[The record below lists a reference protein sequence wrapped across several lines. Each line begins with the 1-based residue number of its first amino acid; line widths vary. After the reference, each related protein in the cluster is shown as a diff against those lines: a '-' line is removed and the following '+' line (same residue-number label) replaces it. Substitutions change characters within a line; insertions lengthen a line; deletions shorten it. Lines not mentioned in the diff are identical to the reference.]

1 MGRYTKEDIIRLVED
16 EDVEFI
22 RLQFTDSFG
31 MLKNVAITS
40 GQLEKALD
48 NRCMFDGSAIE
59 GFVRMEET
67 DMYLYPD
74 LDTFEIFPWRPQQ
87 GKVAR
92 LICDVYCPDGSPFEG
107 DPRYVLKKVLREAE
121 SMGYRF
127 NVGPECEFFLFHTDE
142 QGRPTTATHEM
153 AGYFDVGPI
162 DLAENV
168 RRDIVLNLED
178 MGFDIESSHHEIAP
192 AQHEVDFLYE
202 SGLKAADNILTF
214 KMAVKTIAKRHG
226 LHATFMPKP
235 KAGVNGSGMHIN
247 MSLEDL
253 SGKNLSADDSDERG
267 LSKLAYQFLAGIL
280 YHIKSMTILT
290 NPLVNSYKRL
300 IPGYDAPTNIAW
312 STASNRGQLIRLP
325 SSRGSNTRIELRSP
339 DSAMNPYLALA
350 ACLAAGLD
358 GIKKEMTPPEP
369 ISRNVS
375 AMTEEEIKN
384 LGISRLPETLGD
396 AIEEFEND
404 PFLRQVLGKHIYT
417 KYLAAKKEEWD
428 EFRSQVTDWEI
439 GQYLYKY

>member
-1 MGRYTKEDIIRLVED
+1 MGRYTKEDIIRMVEE

-22 RLQFTDSFG
+22 RLQFTDIFG
-31 MLKNVAITS
+31 MLKNVAITA

-92 LICDVYCPDGSPFEG
+92 LICDVHCPDGSPFEG
-107 DPRYVLKKVLREAE
+107 DPRYVLKRVLKEAE
-121 SMGYRF
+121 AMGYRF

-142 QGRPTTATHEM
+142 QGRPTTTTHET

-192 AQHEVDFLYE
+192 AQHEVDFQYE
-202 SGLKAADNILTF
+202 TGLRAADNILTF

-253 SGKNLSADDSDERG
+253 GGRNLFADDSDERG
-267 LSKLAYQFLAGIL
+267 LSRLAYEFLAGIL
-280 YHIKSMTILT
+280 HHIKSMTILT

-300 IPGYDAPTNIAW
+300 IPGYDAPTYIAW
-312 STASNRGQLIRLP
+312 PTASNRGQLIRIP
-325 SSRGSNTRIELRSP
+325 SSRGASTRIELRSP

-350 ACLAAGLD
+350 SCLAAGLD
-358 GIKKEMTPPEP
+358 GIRRGLTPPEP
-369 ISRNVS
+369 VSRNV
-375 AMTEEEIKN
+375 AGMTEEEIRSW
-384 LGISRLPETLGD
+384 GISQLPETLGE
-396 AIEEFEND
+396 AIEEFEKD
-404 PFLRQVLGKHIYT
+404 TFLQQVLGKHIYT
-417 KYLAAKKEEWD
+417 KYLAAKKKEWD
-428 EFRSQVTDWEI
+428 LFRSQVTDWEI
-439 GQYLYKY
+439 GEYLYKF